1 MVKALNKVSTEET
14 YLNIIKDIYDKPTV
28 NIILNGEKLKAL
40 LLRSRKDSDVH
51 PHHFYLTGYEKTYAH
66 Q

>member
-40 LLRSRKDSDVH
+40 LLRSRKDRDVH
-51 PHHFYLTGYEKTYAH
+51 PHHLYLTWY
-66 Q
+66 